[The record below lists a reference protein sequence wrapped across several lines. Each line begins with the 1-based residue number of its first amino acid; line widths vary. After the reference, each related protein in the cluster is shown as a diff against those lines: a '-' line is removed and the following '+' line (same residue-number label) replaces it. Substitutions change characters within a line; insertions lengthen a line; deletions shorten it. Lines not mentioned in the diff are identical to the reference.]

1 MQTGKIAL
9 KTVEEFMED
18 YVGRYNPL
26 MPSFLV
32 GNSQSYDLKVAQHT
46 LKRLEAIGDIR
57 GKPVSP
63 KDTVLEQILSK
74 EKQKFYKRYPIINQ
88 YRQSELQDPEGI
100 NDVVKQ
106 VLDEY
111 WRHQDEL
118 FLYGGVASNASPSTV
133 HNNGL
138 FLSTDDNFTLR
149 SSQEM
154 ASTGGHLPALH
165 TEVMAEAEVANQV
178 AGRKVV
184 LFYGDTAIA
193 KLNSIWSSQAVSFI
207 STLRD
212 ALGEGYDI
220 MKMPSDIKPASE
232 NGFLIVNLDQIK
244 VHHQPLPELWKQG
257 VNDEFGYT
265 WHNFAMGSCMVDV
278 LAGSGII
285 RQPLTF
291 AQ

>member
-9 KTVEEFMED
+9 KSTEEFMED

-32 GNSQSYDLKVAQHT
+32 GNAQAYDLKVAQHT

-57 GKPVSP
+57 GKKVSP

-118 FLYGGVASNASPSTV
+118 FLYGGVASDDNVNTV

-138 FLSTDDNFTLR
+138 YLSTDDNFTLR
-149 SSQEM
+149 DSQEM

-165 TEVMAEAEVANQV
+165 TEVMAEAEQANQV
-178 AGRKVV
+178 AGRKIIV
-184 LFYGDTAIA
+184 FYGTSAIA
-193 KLNSIWSSQAVSFI
+193 KLNSIWASTAVPFI
-207 STLRD
+207 RTLRD
-212 ALGEGYDI
+212 SLEGYDI
-220 MKMPSDIKPASE
+220 IKMPTDVQPATE

-278 LAGSGII
+278 MAESAII

-291 AQ
+291 GA